1 MEENLKNAF
10 GYAVET
16 GNKEMFDLL
25 AKDFENFT
33 QEDKNMLL
41 KLTVVNSP
49 STEFIQHVLDYGY
62 DINYKDEGE
71 NTLLHFASFSSY
83 PESVSYFLA
92 KGLDLESK
100 NIDGSTPLRM
110 AAGVCDNTQV
120 LQTLIDAGADIHT
133 IDNDGE
139 NLLITAARNPNP
151 EITKFVLKLGFDT
164 EDRDNEGFTALLNAA
179 CWQSNTE
186 VLDILIDA
194 GANIYAKTNSGD
206 NLFHNAARNENE
218 EIAKY
223 VSVAFITSDMNN
235 ADVTCLEK
243 VLLEGKSPE
252 VLKVFLKKM
261 KEEQVFCACMNSNPE
276 ILETLIQQG
285 YDVNT
290 KDCTETSALMFAANT
305 NDNPT
310 IIKMLL
316 YYGASWEN
324 HDDNGRNVLHHAAAN
339 QNPAIYDWML
349 KEKRFIKFA
358 NEKDSNGNLP
368 EYYRENPDEF

>member
-62 DINYKDEGE
+62 DINYKDEFE

-133 IDNDGE
+133 INNSGE

-164 EDRDNEGFTALLNAA
+164 EDRDNDGFTALLNAA
-179 CWQSNTE
+179 CWQPNIE
-186 VLDILIDA
+186 VLGILINA
-194 GANIYAKTNSGD
+194 GANVRAKTNTGD

-223 VSVAFITSDMNN
+223 VSVAFNTSDMNN

-290 KDCTETSALMFAANT
+290 KDSTEKSALMFAANT
-305 NDNPT
+305 NDNPEM
-310 IIKMLL
+310 IKMLL
-316 YYGASWEN
+316 CYGASWEN
-324 HDDNGRNVLHHAAAN
+324 HDDNGRNILHHAAAN

>member
-1 MEENLKNAF
+1 MEENLKKTF
-10 GYAVET
+10 DYAVET
-16 GNKEMFDLL
+16 GNIEMFDLL

-33 QEDKNMLL
+33 QEDKNKLL
-41 KLTVVNSP
+41 VLTVVNSP

-62 DINYKDEGE
+62 DYKDEVG
-71 NTLLHFASFSSY
+71 NTLLHFAAASSY
-83 PESVSYFLA
+83 PESVSYFLE

-100 NIDGSTPLRM
+100 NLEGSTPLGI
-110 AAGVCDNTQV
+110 AAAYCDNPQV

-133 IDNDGE
+133 INNAGE

-151 EITKFVLKLGFDT
+151 EITKFVLKLGFDI

-179 CWQSNTE
+179 CYQSNTD
-186 VLDILIDA
+186 VLDILINA
-194 GANIYAKTNSGD
+194 GANLYAKTNSGD
-206 NLFHNAARNENE
+206 NPFHIAALSKNKEVAR
-218 EIAKY
+218 Y
-223 VSVAFITSDMNN
+223 VSTAFNTSDVNQ
-235 ADVTCLEK
+235 AGISCLEK

-261 KEEQVFCACMNSNPE
+261 KEEQIFCACMNSNPE

-290 KDCTETSALMFAANT
+290 KDCTEKSALMFAANT
-305 NDNPT
+305 NDNPEM
-310 IIKMLL
+310 IKMLL
-316 YYGASWEN
+316 CYGASWET
-324 HDDNGRNVLHHAAAN
+324 HDNNSRNVLHHAAAN

-358 NEKDSNGNLP
+358 KEKDSNGNLP

>member
-1 MEENLKNAF
+1 MEENLKKTF
-10 GYAVET
+10 DYAVET
-16 GNKEMFDLL
+16 GNIEMFDLL

-41 KLTVVNSP
+41 ELTVEKSP

-62 DINYKDEGE
+62 DINYKDEFE

-100 NIDGSTPLRM
+100 NISGSTPLRT
-110 AAGVCDNTQV
+110 AAEVCDNTQV

-133 IDNDGE
+133 INNDGE

-151 EITKFVLKLGFDT
+151 EIIKFVLKLGFDI
-164 EDRDNEGFTALLNAA
+164 EERDNEGFTALLNAA
-179 CWQSNTE
+179 CWQTNTE

-194 GANIYAKTNSGD
+194 GANIRAKTNIGD
-206 NLFHNAARNENE
+206 NLFHNAARNENK

-290 KDCTETSALMFAANT
+290 KDSTEKSALMFAANT

-324 HDDNGRNVLHHAAAN
+324 HDDNGRNILHHAAAN

-368 EYYRENPDEF
+368 EYYRENPEEF

>member
-10 GYAVET
+10 GYAIET

-25 AKDFENFT
+25 AKDFENYT

-41 KLTVVNSP
+41 ELTVVNSP

-62 DINYKDEGE
+62 DINYKNEVG
-71 NTLLHFASFSSY
+71 NTLLHFAAASSY

-100 NIDGSTPLRM
+100 NIDGSTPLRT
-110 AAGVCDNTQV
+110 AAEVCDNTQV

-133 IDNDGE
+133 INNSGE

-164 EDRDNEGFTALLNAA
+164 EDRDNDGFTALLNAA
-179 CWQSNTE
+179 CWQPNIE
-186 VLDILIDA
+186 VLDILKNA
-194 GANIYAKTNSGD
+194 GADIYAKTNSGD
-206 NLFHNAARNENE
+206 NLFHITALSKNKEVAR
-218 EIAKY
+218 Y
-223 VSVAFITSDMNN
+223 VSTAFNTSDVNQ
-235 ADVTCLEK
+235 AGISCLEK

-290 KDCTETSALMFAANT
+290 KDCTEKSALMFAANT
-305 NDNPT
+305 NDNPEM
-310 IIKMLL
+310 IKMLL
-316 YYGASWEN
+316 CYGASWEN
-324 HDDNGRNVLHHAAAN
+324 HDDNGRNVLHYAAAN

-368 EYYRENPDEF
+368 EYYRENLDEF

>member
-10 GYAVET
+10 GYAIET

-25 AKDFENFT
+25 AKDFEIFT

-41 KLTVVNSP
+41 ELTVVNSP

-62 DINYKDEGE
+62 DINYKDEFE

-133 IDNDGE
+133 INNDGE

-151 EITKFVLKLGFDT
+151 EIIKFVLKLGFDI
-164 EDRDNEGFTALLNAA
+164 EERDNEGFTALLNAA
-179 CWQSNTE
+179 CWQTNTE

-194 GANIYAKTNSGD
+194 GANIRAKTNIGD
-206 NLFHNAARNENE
+206 NLFHNAARNENK

-290 KDCTETSALMFAANT
+290 KDSTEKSALMFAANT

-324 HDDNGRNVLHHAAAN
+324 HDDNGRNILHHAAAN

-368 EYYRENPDEF
+368 EYYRENPEEF

>member
-62 DINYKDEGE
+62 DINYKDGVE

-133 IDNDGE
+133 INNSGE

-151 EITKFVLKLGFDT
+151 EIIKFVLNLGFDT
-164 EDRDNEGFTALLNAA
+164 EDHDNDGFTALLNAA
-179 CWQSNTE
+179 FWQTNIE
-186 VLDILIDA
+186 VLDILKNA

-206 NLFHNAARNENE
+206 NLFHNAARNENKE
-218 EIAKY
+218 VARY
-223 VSVAFITSDMNN
+223 VSTAFNTSDVNQ
-235 ADVTCLEK
+235 AGISCLEK

-261 KEEQVFCACMNSNPE
+261 KEEQIFCACMNSNTE

-290 KDCTETSALMFAANT
+290 KDCTEKSALMFAANT

-324 HDDNGRNVLHHAAAN
+324 HDDNGRNILHHAAAN

>member
-41 KLTVVNSP
+41 ELTVENSP
-49 STEFIQHVLDYGY
+49 STEFIQYDLDNGY
-62 DINYKDEGE
+62 DINYKDEVE
-71 NTLLHFASFSSY
+71 NTLLHFASASNY
-83 PESVSYFLA
+83 PESVSYILA
-92 KGLDLESK
+92 KGLNLESK

-110 AAGVCDNTQV
+110 AAAVCDNTQV

-133 IDNDGE
+133 INNSGE

-151 EITKFVLKLGFDT
+151 EIIKFVLNLGFDT
-164 EDRDNEGFTALLNAA
+164 EDHDNDGFTALLNAA
-179 CWQSNTE
+179 FWQTNTE

-194 GANIYAKTNSGD
+194 GANVRAKTNSGD
-206 NLFHNAARNENE
+206 NLFHNAAGNENK

-223 VSVAFITSDMNN
+223 VSVAFNTSDMNN

-252 VLKVFLKKM
+252 V
-261 KEEQVFCACMNSNPE
+261 
-276 ILETLIQQG
+276 
-285 YDVNT
+285 
-290 KDCTETSALMFAANT
+290 
-305 NDNPT
+305 
-310 IIKMLL
+310 
-316 YYGASWEN
+316 
-324 HDDNGRNVLHHAAAN
+324 
-339 QNPAIYDWML
+339 
-349 KEKRFIKFA
+349 
-358 NEKDSNGNLP
+358 
-368 EYYRENPDEF
+368 

>member
-139 NLLITAARNPNP
+139 NLLIIAARNPNP
-151 EITKFVLKLGFDT
+151 EIIKFVLNLGFDT

-179 CWQSNTE
+179 RWQTNTE
-186 VLDILIDA
+186 VLYILINA
-194 GANIYAKTNSGD
+194 GANLYAKTNSGD
-206 NLFHNAARNENE
+206 NLFHIAALSKNKEV
-218 EIAKY
+218 AKY
-223 VSVAFITSDMNN
+223 VSVGFITSDVNQ
-235 ADVTCLEK
+235 AGISCLEK

-290 KDCTETSALMFAANT
+290 KDSTEKSALMFAANT
-305 NDNPT
+305 NDNPEM
-310 IIKMLL
+310 IKMLL
-316 YYGASWEN
+316 CYGASWEN
-324 HDDNGRNVLHHAAAN
+324 HDDNGRNILHHAAAN

>member
-10 GYAVET
+10 GYAIET

-33 QEDKNMLL
+33 QEDKNKLL
-41 KLTVVNSP
+41 VLTVVNSP

-62 DINYKDEGE
+62 DYKDESG
-71 NTLLHFASFSSY
+71 NTLLHFASATNY
-83 PESVSYFLA
+83 PESVSYFLE
-92 KGLDLESK
+92 KGLDLELK
-100 NIDGSTPLRM
+100 NLEGSTPLGI
-110 AAGVCDNTQV
+110 AAAYCGNTQV

-133 IDNDGE
+133 INNSGE

-179 CWQSNTE
+179 CYQSNTD

-194 GANIYAKTNSGD
+194 GANIRAKTNTGD
-206 NLFHNAARNENE
+206 NLFHNAARNENK

-223 VSVAFITSDMNN
+223 VSVAFNTSDMNN

-290 KDCTETSALMFAANT
+290 KDSTEKSALMFAANT
-305 NDNPT
+305 NDNPEM
-310 IIKMLL
+310 IKMLL
-316 YYGASWEN
+316 CYGASWEN
-324 HDDNGRNVLHHAAAN
+324 HDDNGRNILHHAAAN

-358 NEKDSNGNLP
+358 KEKDSNGNLP

>member
-290 KDCTETSALMFAANT
+290 KDSTEKSALMFAANT
-305 NDNPT
+305 NDNPEM
-310 IIKMLL
+310 IKMLL
-316 YYGASWEN
+316 CYGASWEN
-324 HDDNGRNVLHHAAAN
+324 HDDNGRNILHHAAAN

>member
-62 DINYKDEGE
+62 DINYKDEFE
-71 NTLLHFASFSSY
+71 NTLLHFASASNY

-164 EDRDNEGFTALLNAA
+164 EDRDNDGFTALLNAA
-179 CWQSNTE
+179 CWQPNIE
-186 VLDILIDA
+186 VLGILINA
-194 GANIYAKTNSGD
+194 GANVRAKTNTGD

-290 KDCTETSALMFAANT
+290 KDSTEKSALMFAANT
-305 NDNPT
+305 NDNPEM
-310 IIKMLL
+310 IKMLL
-316 YYGASWEN
+316 CYGASWEN
-324 HDDNGRNVLHHAAAN
+324 HDDNGRNILHHAAAN